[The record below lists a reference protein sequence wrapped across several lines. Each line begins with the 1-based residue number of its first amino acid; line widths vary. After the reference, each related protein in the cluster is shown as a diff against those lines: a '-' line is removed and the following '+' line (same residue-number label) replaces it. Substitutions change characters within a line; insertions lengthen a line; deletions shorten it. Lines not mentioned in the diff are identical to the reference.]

1 MIAAAKPTLFRN
13 GKSCGQVFEVTCTGA
28 AAQDDQQ
35 TQTETRR
42 SSSEPS
48 PCKKGAKPVRVT
60 VIDSCSPTK
69 KESCPSFVLSKEAF
83 AAIANPD
90 AGLITISFKPY
101 VTFYYYY
108 YYYYYF
114 AFFLYA

>member
-28 AAQDDQQ
+28 AAQ
-35 TQTETRR
+35 
-42 SSSEPS
+42 
-48 PCKKGAKPVRVT
+48 GAKPVRVT